1 MMNLSLVP
9 NIVQEQSIKL
19 SQKQK
24 TKLTAKTI
32 HQKEWG
38 IENYMDIFQIPDHVA
53 TEIQTWIVQLTSHLS
68 KHKTIKILSPGCG
81 GARNELLV
89 IDALMAKYPNSR
101 IECDLI
107 DYSESSVQQLNK
119 SLQQLYYELLGNNI
133 SKSKHTFIKENVT
146 INVIY
151 KDYENWLDEE
161 SSKKQYDVILA
172 FFLINFLSDWR
183 LSLINTVKLLKDKGV
198 LILSQD
204 IGDYCFIDN
213 TFRKEK
219 KENQDWFNPDF
230 LNFWKEYYHIRQV
243 DYGLDWNSLISP
255 SNMEF
260 VENVFNEVSII
271 LQNKSKE
278 ISKSFYWTL
287 DDMSTSCSLES
298 YDFWLK
304 LVKGGDNVLD
314 VFNCLSIVPKARQE
328 IFEKLKEYQNK
339 KVENL
344 YLGQKLFSIQKQ
356 RKICDNYDDVF
367 KYVLYKNNFQISTV
381 TNYKFL
387 NRKDRSD
394 DQNILRSHLLNRGL
408 DIYHCYVQNN
418 NKSMVS
424 LFSRKQIIKDGKQEF
439 SWENSITPIVFPLS
453 FDKNQRKSFFINY
466 GLYFKISEL
475 LKQQKNIERLFTGIL
490 HEVLSEKIG
499 LILTIRN
506 EGESVIPIFLN
517 SSDKLKAIQINLSEV
532 KVSKLYKSLLNFKKS
547 IESELS
553 FNFDQLDFVISN
565 DNNYFFLTDLNKL
578 KESLVISEEKFNEID
593 QIVIGLVDD
602 KFASDIVDLLC
613 QYMPGIE
620 DLKELLMPRFKRIYL
635 ILLTHMVQ
643 PNIIIY
649 TSTNATFDEE
659 QHKEIGY
666 YGLILADRI
675 PVITD
680 DVFISNY
687 YDQLLANTFT
697 YSGMD
702 GIHETKKVTEILA
715 KEAEWESIFTETFHT
730 LKKFIGG
737 LRYVEKNIL
746 SNNQSAIKALEYF
759 RNQINIL
766 LELSRYSYNPKEY
779 KDKFQKTEFTLYD
792 VFNPLIEMYEFA
804 GLNFPSQAFKIGY
817 SDQLK
822 EVLNSKSFWQ
832 WKPNDF
838 KNITIIDYKEIY
850 DLVFA
855 DVLLNAIENNQPT
868 NLWIKL
874 EAVSNNDKIIIS
886 ISNNSAIFQSFK
898 ESFIKRMFDPGHLG
912 IKIICKWADALNW
925 HINLPNASHDK
936 GGKTTKIEFI
946 ISKVD

>member
-9 NIVQEQSIKL
+9 SIVQEQTIKL

-38 IENYMDIFQIPDHVA
+38 IENYMDIFQLPDHVA
-53 TEIQTWIVQLTSHLS
+53 KEIQSWIVQLTIHL
-68 KHKTIKILSPGCG
+68 HKYKAIKILSPGCG

-89 IDALMAKYPNSR
+89 IEALMAKYPNTN
-101 IECDLI
+101 IECDLV
-107 DYSESSVQQLNK
+107 DYSESSIQQLIK
-119 SLQQLYYELLGNNI
+119 SLKQSYFELQGRNT
-133 SKSKHTFIKENVT
+133 SKIKHTFKKENAT

-161 SSKKQYDVILA
+161 SNKKQYDVILA
-172 FFLINFLSDWR
+172 FFVINFLSDWR
-183 LSLINTVKLLKDKGV
+183 LSLINTLKLLKDKGV

-204 IGDYCFIDN
+204 VGDYCFIDN

-230 LNFWKEYYHIRQV
+230 LNFWKEYYNIRQV

-314 VFNCLSIVPKARQE
+314 VFNCLSIDPKARQE
-328 IFEKLKEYQNK
+328 IFGKLNEYQNK
-339 KVENL
+339 KVGNL
-344 YLGQKLFSIQKQ
+344 YLGQKLFFIQKQ
-356 RKICDNYDDVF
+356 RKICDNFDDVF

-394 DQNILRSHLLNRGL
+394 DQKALKSHLLNRGL

-439 SWENSITPIVFPLS
+439 SWENNITPIIFPLS
-453 FDKNQRKSFFINY
+453 FDKKQRISFFINY

-475 LKQQKNIERLFTGIL
+475 LKQKKSIERLFTGIL

-517 SSDKLKAIQINLSEV
+517 NSDKLKAIQINLSEE
-532 KVSKLYKSLLNFKKS
+532 KVSRLNKNFLSLKKS
-547 IESELS
+547 IQSETS
-553 FNFDQLDFVISN
+553 FNFDQLGFVISN

-578 KESLVISEEKFNEID
+578 KESLFISDEEFNEID
-593 QIVIGLVDD
+593 QIVISLVDD
-602 KFASDIVDLLC
+602 KFAGDIVSLLS

-620 DLKELLMPRFKRIYL
+620 NLNELLIPRFKRIYL
-635 ILLTHMVQ
+635 VLLTHMVQ

-659 QHKEIGY
+659 QQKEIGY

-680 DVFISNY
+680 DDFISNY

-702 GIHETKKVTEILA
+702 GIHETQKVTEILS
-715 KEAEWESIFTETFHT
+715 KQAEWELIFTETFHT

-737 LRYVEKNIL
+737 LRYVEQNFL
-746 SNNQSAIKALEYF
+746 SSNESAIKALEYF

-766 LELSRYSYNPKEY
+766 LELSRYSYNPQEY
-779 KDKFQKTEFTLYD
+779 KEKFQKIEFTLYD
-792 VFNPLIEMYEFA
+792 VFEPLIKMYEFA

-822 EVLNSKSFWQ
+822 NVLNAKTFWH
-832 WKPNDF
+832 WKPEDF
-838 KNITIIDYKEIY
+838 KNIRIIDYKEIY

-868 NLWIKL
+868 NLWIEL
-874 EAVSNNDKIIIS
+874 DAVSKNDKIIIS
-886 ISNNSAIFQSFK
+886 VSNNSAIFQRFKDSF
-898 ESFIKRMFDPGHLG
+898 SQRMFDPGHLG
-912 IKIICKWADALNW
+912 IKIICMWADALNW
-925 HINLPNASHDK
+925 HINLPNASHER
-936 GGKTTKIEFI
+936 GGKTTKIEFVI
-946 ISKVD
+946 